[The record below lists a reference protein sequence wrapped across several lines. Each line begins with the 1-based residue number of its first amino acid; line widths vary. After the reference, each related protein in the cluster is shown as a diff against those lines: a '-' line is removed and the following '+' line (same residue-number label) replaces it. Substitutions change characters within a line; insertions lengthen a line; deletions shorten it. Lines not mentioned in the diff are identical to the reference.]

1 MSNQEFEP
9 ATATMPPQPE
19 GEQGGGVVAQAQQQ
33 VQEKAQV
40 VKSQVGDQLRSQV
53 DQRST
58 QAGEQVGSV
67 GQALRRTGDQLRDE
81 GNETPAKMMDS
92 AAQQVDRF
100 GGYLR
105 DADANRMLHDVESW
119 ARQRPWAAA
128 TIGVVVGFLGSRFL
142 KASSARRYEQ
152 TSTYG
157 YGWQQRAGLTP
168 PPTPYGTA
176 YDPTLEPGYT
186 GAYTPSEAGTY
197 EARPGAM

>member
-9 ATATMPPQPE
+9 ATATMPPQSE
-19 GEQGGGVVAQAQQQ
+19 GEQGVVAQAQQQ

-58 QAGEQVGSV
+58 QVGEQVGSV

-81 GNETPAKMMDS
+81 GNETPAKLMDS
-92 AAQQVDRF
+92 AAQQIDRV
-100 GGYLR
+100 GGYMR

-128 TIGVVVGFLGSRFL
+128 TIGVVIGFLGSRFL
-142 KASSARRYEQ
+142 KASSTRRYEQ
-152 TSTYG
+152 TSTNG
-157 YGWQQRAGLTP
+157 YGWQQRGLTP
-168 PPTPYGTA
+168 PPTPYGTP
-176 YDPTLEPGYT
+176 YERTSETGYT
-186 GAYTPSEAGTY
+186 GAYSPSDAGTY
-197 EARPGAM
+197 EARPGAR